1 MSTYYYYGDTLY
13 HHGIKGQKWGLRKY
27 QNEDGSLTPAGRE
40 HYGYGEVKAAYKK
53 RLSDADSSWK
63 SKSDNLEKEYFRR
76 LEDIEKNYKRG
87 QMLSEK
93 DQKRESEL
101 DEWWDKEQKKLNA
114 NRDSEKKNAKSD
126 FKNSDEYKARQE
138 KIRKAAKIGL
148 AVAGT
153 ALAAYGA
160 YKVSEAIK
168 DKKFNAAKEYGA
180 NYYASMFDKFDTKAY
195 AADRTVD
202 RNMNYFH
209 NTKAAAKEVRKSEHG
224 YSNAGYSRST
234 RLNELA
240 DQYYNTAAD
249 AARRR
254 SEYERS
260 AQGFETKYNQYRNKK
275 RK

>member
-1 MSTYYYYGDTLY
+1 MSTYYYYSDTLY
-13 HHGIKGQKWGLRKY
+13 HHGIKGQKWGLRRY
-27 QNEDGSLTPAGRE
+27 QNEDGSLTSEGRR

-114 NRDSEKKNAKSD
+114 DRDLEKKNAKID

-138 KIRKAAKIGL
+138 KIKKAAKIGL

-168 DKKFNAAKEYGA
+168 NKKFNAAKEYGA
-180 NYYASMFDKFDTKAY
+180 NYYASLFEKNDTKSFLAGKD
-195 AADRTVD
+195 AD
-202 RNMNYFH
+202 RNMNYMLDVNSRIH
-209 NTKAAAKEVRKSEHG
+209 EMKTSERG
-224 YSNAGYSRST
+224 YSNASYSKTSG
-234 RLNELA
+234 LKSLH
-240 DQYYNTAAD
+240 DQYFKDAVDSSNRARSYRKAAEG
-249 AARRR
+249 AKA
-254 SEYERS
+254 
-260 AQGFETKYNQYRNKK
+260 KYYQYKK